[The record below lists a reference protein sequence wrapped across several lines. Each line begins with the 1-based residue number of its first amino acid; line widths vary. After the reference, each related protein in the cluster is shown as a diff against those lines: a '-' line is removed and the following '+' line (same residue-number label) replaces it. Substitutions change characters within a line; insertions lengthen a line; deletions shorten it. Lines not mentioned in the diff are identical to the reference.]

1 MTLIITLKFIH
12 YLAIVFSGG
21 VLVGG
26 GVIQSVYAKA
36 NQIPDLTTAKILK
49 LLGYIGLISLI
60 VLWISGIILSINLY
74 GGFIIN
80 SAFTIKI
87 IAAGFLLG
95 LSAFVNFHVFNSSK
109 NNLPP
114 NKTIMKI
121 ATMSG
126 RGLIV
131 IVLIALVSLIFVSFV
146 YLSIICV
153 VL

>member
-1 MTLIITLKFIH
+1 MTIIVTLKFIH
-12 YLAIVFSGG
+12 YLAIVFAGG

-26 GVIQSVYAKA
+26 GVIQSVYARV

-49 LLGYIGLISLI
+49 LLGYIGLISL
-60 VLWISGIILSINLY
+60 VTLWISGIILSINLY

-87 IAAGFLLG
+87 IAAGILLG
-95 LSAFVNFHVFNSSK
+95 LSAFVNFHVYNSSK

-121 ATMSG
+121 VTMTG

-131 IVLIALVSLIFVSFV
+131 IVLITAAIAF
-146 YLSIICV
+146 Y
-153 VL
+153 

>member
-1 MTLIITLKFIH
+1 M
-12 YLAIVFSGG
+12 
-21 VLVGG
+21 
-26 GVIQSVYAKA
+26 IQSVYAKA

-60 VLWISGIILSINLY
+60 VLWISGIVLSINLY

-87 IAAGFLLG
+87 IAAGILLG
-95 LSAFVNFHVFNSSK
+95 LSTFVNLHVFYSSK

-126 RGLIV
+126 RGLLI
-131 IVLIALVSLIFVSFV
+131 IVLISAAIAF
-146 YLSIICV
+146 Y
-153 VL
+153 

>member
-1 MTLIITLKFIH
+1 MTIIVTLKFIH

-26 GVIQSVYAKA
+26 GVIQSVYARV

-49 LLGYIGLISLI
+49 LLGYIGLISL
-60 VLWISGIILSINLY
+60 VTLWISGIILSINLY

-126 RGLIV
+126 RGLLV
-131 IVLIALVSLIFVSFV
+131 AVLISAAIAF
-146 YLSIICV
+146 Y
-153 VL
+153 

>member
-26 GVIQSVYAKA
+26 GVIQSVYTKA
-36 NQIPDLTTAKILK
+36 NQIPDLTTAKIMK

-60 VLWISGIILSINLY
+60 VLWISGIVLSINLY

-87 IAAGFLLG
+87 IAAGILLG
-95 LSAFVNFHVFNSSK
+95 LSTFVNFHVFNYSK

-126 RGLIV
+126 RGLLV
-131 IVLIALVSLIFVSFV
+131 IVLIAAAIAF
-146 YLSIICV
+146 Y
-153 VL
+153 

>member
-1 MTLIITLKFIH
+1 MTTIILLKFIH

-21 VLVGG
+21 VLVGS
-26 GVIQSVYAKA
+26 GVIQSVHTKA

-60 VLWISGIILSINLY
+60 ILWISGIILSINLY

-109 NNLPP
+109 NNFPP
-114 NKTIMKI
+114 NKNIMKI

-126 RGLIV
+126 RGLLI
-131 IVLIALVSLIFVSFV
+131 IVLIAAAIAF
-146 YLSIICV
+146 Y
-153 VL
+153 

>member
-36 NQIPDLTTAKILK
+36 NQIPDLNTAKILK

-60 VLWISGIILSINLY
+60 VLWISGIVLSINLY

-87 IAAGFLLG
+87 IAAGILLG
-95 LSAFVNFHVFNSSK
+95 LSTFVNFHVFNSSK

-126 RGLIV
+126 RGLLI
-131 IVLIALVSLIFVSFV
+131 IVLISAAIAF
-146 YLSIICV
+146 Y
-153 VL
+153 

>member
-36 NQIPDLTTAKILK
+36 NQIPDLTIAKILK

-60 VLWISGIILSINLY
+60 VLWISGIVLSINLY

-87 IAAGFLLG
+87 IAAGILLG
-95 LSAFVNFHVFNSSK
+95 LSTFVNFHVFNSSK

-126 RGLIV
+126 RGLLI
-131 IVLIALVSLIFVSFV
+131 IVLISAAIAF
-146 YLSIICV
+146 Y
-153 VL
+153 

>member
-1 MTLIITLKFIH
+1 MTIIVTLKFIH

-26 GVIQSVYAKA
+26 GVIQSVYARV

-49 LLGYIGLISLI
+49 LLGYIGLISL
-60 VLWISGIILSINLY
+60 VTLWISGIILSINLY

-95 LSAFVNFHVFNSSK
+95 LSAFVNFHVFNCSK

-126 RGLIV
+126 RGLLI
-131 IVLIALVSLIFVSFV
+131 IVLITAAIAF
-146 YLSIICV
+146 Y
-153 VL
+153 

>member
-1 MTLIITLKFIH
+1 MTTIILLKFIH

-21 VLVGG
+21 VLVGS
-26 GVIQSVYAKA
+26 GVIQSVHTKA
-36 NQIPDLTTAKILK
+36 NKIPDLTTAKVLK

-95 LSAFVNFHVFNSSK
+95 LSSFVNFHVFNSSK

-126 RGLIV
+126 RGLLV
-131 IVLIALVSLIFVSFV
+131 IVLIAAAIAF
-146 YLSIICV
+146 Y
-153 VL
+153 

>member
-1 MTLIITLKFIH
+1 MTIIVTLKYIH
-12 YLAIVFSGG
+12 YIAIVFSGG

-26 GVIQSVYAKA
+26 GVIQSVYTSV

-49 LLGYIGLISLI
+49 LLGYIGLISL
-60 VLWISGIILSINLY
+60 VTLWISGIILSINLY

-114 NKTIMKI
+114 NKTIVKI

-126 RGLIV
+126 RGLLI
-131 IVLIALVSLIFVSFV
+131 IVLIAAAIAF
-146 YLSIICV
+146 Y
-153 VL
+153 

>member
-1 MTLIITLKFIH
+1 MTLIIKLKFIH

-60 VLWISGIILSINLY
+60 VLWISGIVLSINLY

-80 SAFTIKI
+80 SAFTIKL
-87 IAAGFLLG
+87 IAAGILLG
-95 LSAFVNFHVFNSSK
+95 LSTFVNFHVFNSSK

-126 RGLIV
+126 RGLLI
-131 IVLIALVSLIFVSFV
+131 IVLISAAIAF
-146 YLSIICV
+146 Y
-153 VL
+153 

>member
-1 MTLIITLKFIH
+1 MTLIITLRFIH

-36 NQIPDLTTAKILK
+36 NQIPDLNTAKILK

-60 VLWISGIILSINLY
+60 VLWISGIVLSINLY

-80 SAFTIKI
+80 SAFTIKL
-87 IAAGFLLG
+87 IAAGILLG
-95 LSAFVNFHVFNSSK
+95 LSTFVNFHVFNSSK

-126 RGLIV
+126 RGLLI
-131 IVLIALVSLIFVSFV
+131 IVLISAAIAF
-146 YLSIICV
+146 Y
-153 VL
+153 

>member
-49 LLGYIGLISLI
+49 LLGYISLISII
-60 VLWISGIILSINLY
+60 VLWISGIVLSINLY

-126 RGLIV
+126 RGLLV
-131 IVLIALVSLIFVSFV
+131 IVLIAVAFAF
-146 YLSIICV
+146 Y
-153 VL
+153 

>member
-1 MTLIITLKFIH
+1 MTLIITLRFIH

-36 NQIPDLTTAKILK
+36 NQIPDLNTAKILK

-60 VLWISGIILSINLY
+60 VLWISGIVLSINLY
-74 GGFIIN
+74 GSFIIN

-126 RGLIV
+126 RGLLI
-131 IVLIALVSLIFVSFV
+131 IVLISAAIAF
-146 YLSIICV
+146 Y
-153 VL
+153 

>member
-36 NQIPDLTTAKILK
+36 NQIPDLTTAKILR

-60 VLWISGIILSINLY
+60 LLWLSGIILSITLY

-87 IAAGFLLG
+87 IAAGILLG
-95 LSAFVNFHVFNSSK
+95 LSAYINFHVYSSSK
-109 NNLPP
+109 NNVPP
-114 NKTIMKI
+114 NKTIIKI

-126 RGLIV
+126 RGLLV
-131 IVLIALVSLIFVSFV
+131 VVLIAAAIAF
-146 YLSIICV
+146 Y
-153 VL
+153 